1 MGCEGLRRNVQCV
14 NHSHNM
20 RSSLL
25 VDILA
30 NIEYI
35 KSLHTNSLL
44 ETTGFRENFNKKKE
58 NLDKNY
64 ENQSLV
70 RDYRKFVR

>member
-1 MGCEGLRRNVQCV
+1 MP
-14 NHSHNM
+14 
-20 RSSLL
+20 
-25 VDILA
+25 
-30 NIEYI
+30 
-35 KSLHTNSLL
+35 
-44 ETTGFRENFNKKKE
+44 GFSVNFNKKKE